1 MACITSTRKTE
12 NNENKYD
19 ANTYINI
26 IQLGIHVWC
35 SVAHII
41 THLLKH
47 LYSIDVGLREVFLKG
62 DNAGCYHSTCLVAYL
77 SHLYTLS
84 PNEVIELYCLHR
96 RNETSR
102 IAEHREKRQSDGT
115 GTKNPTTEVSIETD
129 GKFYNRS

>member
-19 ANTYINI
+19 ANTFINI
-26 IQLGIHVWC
+26 IQLGIHVLF

-41 THLLKH
+41 THLKH
-47 LYSIDVGLREVFLKG
+47 LSSIGLREVCLKG

-77 SHLYTLS
+77 SHLNTLS

-96 RNETSR
+96 RIETSR

-115 GTKNPTTEVSIETD
+115 GTKNPTTEVSIEAD
-129 GKFYNRS
+129 GKF